1 MPPQS
6 PFETAFSLHA
16 AGALAEAEAAY
27 RLILAKEPHHAQAMH
42 YLGVALHQSGNS
54 PEGVSLILKALELE
68 PGQAS
73 RYNDFGNVLCAQGDY
88 ANAASVFRIA
98 LDLEPRD
105 ANVWNNYG
113 SVLQREQQQEAAEA
127 AYRKALDI
135 APDFAAALNNLAML
149 LSEQGRDEEASLQA
163 CRAFIQP
170 PLDGKHPKML
180 GIAYYRLNLLSQAA
194 DCYREWLRL
203 EPGNPVA
210 RHHLAAC
217 TQEAVPARA
226 PDDFVKTVFDDMAAE
241 FDHRLT
247 GKLEYRGPEIIAGLL
262 QALPPPNGTLDVL
275 DGGCGTGLCGPL
287 LAPYARHL
295 AGVDLS
301 PGMVAKAA
309 ARNLYNTLTV
319 AELTAYLQQ
328 HSQAFDLLALADT
341 LIYFGDLSDILVASA
356 GSLRAGGHLA
366 FTVESLQ
373 GEHPFELG
381 PSGRYRHRRD
391 HLTQALA
398 SSGFALLEMQEVV
411 LRREFCQ
418 PTSGFGVLARRALS

>member
-1 MPPQS
+1 
-6 PFETAFSLHA
+6 
-16 AGALAEAEAAY
+16 
-27 RLILAKEPHHAQAMH
+27 
-42 YLGVALHQSGNS
+42 
-54 PEGVSLILKALELE
+54 
-68 PGQAS
+68 
-73 RYNDFGNVLCAQGDY
+73 
-88 ANAASVFRIA
+88 
-98 LDLEPRD
+98 LDIEPRD

-113 SVLQREQQQEAAEA
+113 SVLQREQQHEAAET

-262 QALPPPNGTLDVL
+262 QALPAPSGTLDVL
-275 DGGCGTGLCGPL
+275 DGGCGTGLCGPM

-301 PGMVAKAA
+301 PGMVAKAE

-328 HSQAFDLLALADT
+328 HPQAFDLVALADT
-341 LIYFGDLSDILVASA
+341 LIYFGDLSDILAASA

-366 FTVESLQ
+366 FTVESTQ
-373 GEHPFELG
+373 ENHSFELG
-381 PSGRYRHRRD
+381 PSGRYRHRCD
-391 HLTQALA
+391 YLAQVLA